1 MESKHNGYIII
12 KCALYTKLSAS
23 PSKRIMNLP
32 WISTLQKNLHSVLA
46 VKEQYPL
53 KVILYWVNNIMPYSV
68 PMKIGCF
75 EGGGGGMPKPNEKET
90 TNSKCWIL
98 SLSYEYFQGVE
109 SQDSKFIFGVSQRN
123 TPWQRTRIT
132 NVWKGSVIKVLESTR
147 IGKLFMFRIFTV
159 EEANLLLLKL

>member
-1 MESKHNGYIII
+1 MCSLDKTVCFSFKKDNELTLNFHLAEK
-12 KCALYTKLSAS
+12 
-23 PSKRIMNLP
+23 PSFRACCKRA
-32 WISTLQKNLHSVLA
+32 ISTQS
-46 VKEQYPL
+46 YT
-53 KVILYWVNNIMPYSV
+53 YDWVNNIVPYSV

-75 EGGGGGMPKPNEKET
+75 ERGGGGMPKPNEKET
-90 TNSKCWIL
+90 TNPKCWIL

-123 TPWQRTRIT
+123 TPWQRTSIT
-132 NVWKGSVIKVLESTR
+132 KVWKGFVIQVLEFTR